1 MRGLSDE
8 VSQKLFL
15 SQILSKFIGKDI
27 KIFKFFVKQIV
38 LNTNF
43 LDNNIT
49 FILSRMKIIG
59 YVFVNSTEF

>member
-8 VSQKLFL
+8 VSQKTVFKPN
-15 SQILSKFIGKDI
+15 LSKFIEKDI
-27 KIFKFFVKQIV
+27 KIFKVFVKQIV

-43 LDNNIT
+43 LENNIK

-59 YVFVNSTEF
+59 YFFVNSTEF